1 MTFSLKRLNSAE
13 KVSTNVYWNR
23 AAMDHR
29 KIIPESTEM
38 VNVTSKKKREFRT
51 NNPSVATYEQIKKSL
66 SYFYPKLMVDNGGI
80 HTHPKN

>member
-1 MTFSLKRLNSAE
+1 MK
-13 KVSTNVYWNR
+13 
-23 AAMDHR
+23 
-29 KIIPESTEM
+29 EM
-38 VNVTSKKKREFRT
+38 VDRNGKRHFEKKREFRT